1 MLAVD
6 TEEVAV
12 LEASLHPMTEAPPA
26 FPEEPAYAPPA
37 ESPPDIDQAEYL
49 RLLPSV
55 YSLHTSSRLPSP
67 EPLPI
72 PPPRTGPLPQDNL
85 EDPCNRVHGLSDLAR
100 ERLFY
105 STTGLAAAELML
117 ARQEEAEHPLVLD
130 PDTNVVH
137 RVATLLSTPSN
148 TSMHSTPATTAD
160 SLPSHCKYP
169 FHAACGTERISCFG
183 LPRSRD
189 RIPQIRRV
197 QPPTPPH
204 QSPFVPRFPHSFLF
218 SPTMNP
224 LRYIFFLA
232 FGIASQGS
240 P

>member
-1 MLAVD
+1 MVG
-6 TEEVAV
+6 
-12 LEASLHPMTEAPPA
+12 
-26 FPEEPAYAPPA
+26 
-37 ESPPDIDQAEYL
+37 L
-49 RLLPSV
+49 RKAWLWP
-55 YSLHTSSRLPSP
+55 YP
-67 EPLPI
+67 
-72 PPPRTGPLPQDNL
+72 
-85 EDPCNRVHGLSDLAR
+85 
-100 ERLFY
+100 
-105 STTGLAAAELML
+105 GLAAWTQVGALETRTSML
-117 ARQEEAEHPLVLD
+117 DIKGPGVDESDNNCNGGTEGMASGSADLQICCNEAEAGALMAGRAPRMHLPLPCASVFILSSSLFASSMCSLVLW
-130 PDTNVVH
+130 
-137 RVATLLSTPSN
+137 L
-148 TSMHSTPATTAD
+148 
-160 SLPSHCKYP
+160 SHCKYP
-169 FHAACGTERISCFG
+169 FHAARGTERISCFG